1 MGKTIQT
8 IVTILDNRP
17 RLQHCQLGAKH
28 AADCP
33 DLEERKVEEALW
45 NNNLL
50 EWKHEM
56 KMNNVPTSMT
66 TAIGGTRAG
75 TLVICPVI
83 AISQGKAEIEKFTQD
98 GSLTVGT
105 YHGPNRTGE
114 MPREILCKY
123 DVVLTTYQVLEADF
137 RKMMSPNKVKCP
149 NCGGKFKVDKLRVH
163 LKYFCGDGAQRT
175 EAQARQTRRGG
186 DPQQGVIGSGRGS
199 YRTKTTKPD
208 GATSNNGEVKEEK
221 KFKKSTSLRVKSKST
236 DLDTEDD
243 LSLGKGSAQ
252 TTSGQRTSRSAA
264 MLALKKMTSSK
275 SAWGAS
281 GAGDIESEEEYCD
294 EGETSGSES
303 EGDET
308 SYSSFQ
314 KGSTPRVKAKGDSS
328 CADDSDESEDY
339 DVKEARAAQLHALR
353 KINSKATTQKPR
365 KPPTPPKQDNSK
377 KKNKSKKFSNNQ
389 GDDPEKGDVD
399 PLKSIDMNKLLK
411 EAMEGS
417 QMSILH
423 SICWWRIV
431 LDEAHMIKS
440 RSSQTA
446 NASFSLIGI
455 HRWCLSGTPLQV
467 SWYYHVFI

>member
-17 RLQHCQLGAKH
+17 RLQHTKLGTKH
-28 AADCP
+28 AADSP

-45 NNNLL
+45 NTNLQ
-50 EWKHEM
+50 EWEHEM
-56 KMNNVPTSMT
+56 KMNDVPASIMT
-66 TAIGGTRAG
+66 AKGGTRAG

-83 AISQGKAEIEKFTQD
+83 AISQWKAEIEKFTQD
-98 GSLTVGT
+98 GSLTIGT
-105 YHGPNRTGE
+105 YHGPNRATD
-114 MPREILCKY
+114 MPQEVLCKY

-186 DPQQGVIGSGRGS
+186 DPQQGSLGPGKGSFRKKP
-199 YRTKTTKPD
+199 TKSN
-208 GATSNNGEVKEEK
+208 GA
-221 KFKKSTSLRVKSKST
+221 KSKNGKGVGKSSSA
-236 DLDTEDD
+236 DLDSEND
-243 LSLGKGSAQ
+243 LSLELESSQ
-252 TTSGQRTSRSAA
+252 TVSGQRSSRSAA
-264 MLALKKMTSSK
+264 MHALKKMASSK

-281 GAGDIESEEEYCD
+281 GAGDIESEEEYSD
-294 EGETSGSES
+294 EGDTSES
-303 EGDET
+303 ESEEDEI
-308 SYSSFQ
+308 SHSSFQ
-314 KGSTPRVKAKGDSS
+314 KLSSSDVKSKGDLAS
-328 CADDSDESEDY
+328 AEDSDESEGY
-339 DVKEARAAQLHALR
+339 AVKQAREAQLHALR
-353 KINSKATTQKPR
+353 KIKSNASTQEHSKQLT
-365 KPPTPPKQDNSK
+365 PTKKDNLK
-377 KKNKSKKFSNNQ
+377 KKNKSKKFSNDH
-389 GDDPEKGDVD
+389 GDDPENDDVD
-399 PLKSIDMNKLLK
+399 PMESIDMNKLLK

-446 NASFSLIGI
+446 NASFALIGI

-467 SWYYHVFI
+467 R